1 MFRKDRILMH
11 VGIMKIKL
19 HLATGASLKDKR
31 SIVQSTS
38 VQIRNRFQVA
48 VAEVDKNELWQI
60 AVIGI
65 VCVSNSSRRSS
76 IWSLKMTEASS
87 RTKLWAVQHSTS

>member
-1 MFRKDRILMH
+1 MH
-11 VGIMKIKL
+11 VGILKIKL
-19 HLATGASLKDKR
+19 HLPITNSLKGKR

-38 VQIRNRFQVA
+38 NQIRNRFQVA

-65 VCVSNSSRRSS
+65 VCVSNSSRHSS
-76 IWSLKMTEASS
+76 QVLDSVLQFVDSSQVEITESQIDVIS
-87 RTKLWAVQHSTS
+87 GF

>member
-1 MFRKDRILMH
+1 MH

-65 VCVSNSSRRSS
+65 VCVSNSSRHSS
-76 IWSLKMTEASS
+76 QVLDSVLQFVDSLHVEIIESQVDVLS
-87 RTKLWAVQHSTS
+87 GF